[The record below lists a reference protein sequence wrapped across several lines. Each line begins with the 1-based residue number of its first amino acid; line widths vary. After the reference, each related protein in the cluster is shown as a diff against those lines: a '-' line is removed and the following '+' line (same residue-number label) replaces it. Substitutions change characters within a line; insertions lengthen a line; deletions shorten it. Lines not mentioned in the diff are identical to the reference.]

1 MKPYNTLLAKTT
13 LSFIVGILLHAYI
26 QITLFWCILLIV
38 VTYGFVGICHLL
50 AFKNARW
57 SIPFGIGLIFLFT
70 LLGIVNKTLKDP
82 LRSRHHYANHN
93 DSIIHTYLFSIQE
106 KLKPSAFQ
114 YKFIAQ
120 LHQKDSIPI
129 QGKVLLSLNKDSA
142 QTTPTVGSW
151 YYTRTAIAT
160 LPFAKNPYQFD
171 YGAYLNKKQIY
182 GQFFVDGDQ
191 LLKSTQTTKN
201 SRVGALRFRE
211 SVINSLKK
219 QPFSKEQLAI
229 IQALLLG
236 KRQDIDTEMSNQYA
250 SAGMMHILAVSGLHV
265 GILLLLLRF
274 ITRPI
279 SNRKWRWIR
288 SGMVIGLLWC
298 FAFIT
303 GLSPSVLRAV
313 TMFSFLE
320 LGSCLGGKRRTHDAL
335 LFSAFILLVIDP
347 SLLYQVGFQ
356 LSYLAVIAILWL
368 QPWLSDFYRPKNY
381 ILDKLWGII
390 TVSIAAQVGVLPL
403 SLFYFHQFPGLFLVS
418 NIVVLPFLGIILSL
432 GIFVISLCYFGILPS
447 PIALGYGKIIDGLN
461 YFISWVASKEN
472 FVINHIALSFT
483 SMLMWYLV
491 IIAFFYLL
499 KKYQYKRLL
508 FFLTTLTL
516 VLSLH
521 IYLKTH
527 REASHL
533 TIFHKNKQTIMG
545 LYTLDTLVIYTDDL
559 VTDYKK
565 DSRIEAYQNAFDLDT
580 IYQRGIQ
587 NYFSLQHK
595 KTLVI
600 DSLGVYKI
608 RGIKPNYILLR
619 QSPDIH
625 LERLISIYPNTT
637 IIADGSNYK
646 SDILR
651 WKATC
656 LQLKIPFH
664 STYEKGFHRIK

>member
-13 LSFIVGILLHAYI
+13 LSFIAGILLHPHI
-26 QITLFWCILLIV
+26 HIPLFWCILLIFI
-38 VTYGFVGICHLL
+38 TYSLVGVCHLL
-50 AFKNARW
+50 AFKNVQW

-70 LLGIVNKTLKDP
+70 LLGIANKTLKDP
-82 LRSRHHYANHN
+82 LRSAHHYTHQN
-93 DSIIHTYLFSIQE
+93 DSTTHTYLFSIQE

-114 YKFIAQ
+114 HKFIVQ
-120 LHQKDSIPI
+120 LHQKDSTPTK
-129 QGKVLLSLNKDSA
+129 GKILLSINKNSA
-142 QTTPTVGSW
+142 QTTPTIGRW
-151 YYTRTAIAT
+151 YYARTVMTA

-171 YGAYLNKKQIY
+171 YGAYLKKKQIY
-182 GQFFVDGDQ
+182 GQFLVDGDQ
-191 LLKSTQTTKN
+191 LLKAAQTTEN
-201 SRVGALRFRE
+201 SRVVALRFRE
-211 SVINSLKK
+211 SVIRSLRK
-219 QPFSKEQLAI
+219 QPFSNEQLAI

-236 KRQDIDTEMSNQYA
+236 QRQDIDTEMSDQYA

-279 SNRKWRWIR
+279 SYRKWRWIR
-288 SGMVIGLLWC
+288 SGMIIGLLWC

-368 QPWLSDFYRPKNY
+368 QPWLYNFYRPKND

-432 GIFVISLCYFGILPS
+432 GILVVSLSYFAVLPS
-447 PIALGYGKIIDGLN
+447 SVALGYGKIIDGLN
-461 YFISWVASKEN
+461 YFIGWVASKEN
-472 FVINHIALSFT
+472 FVIDHIAVSFH
-483 SMLMWYLV
+483 SMLVGYLV
-491 IIAFFYLL
+491 IITFFYLL

-508 FFLTTLTL
+508 FFLTSLTL
-516 VLSLH
+516 VLS
-521 IYLKTH
+521 IYIYQKTH

-533 TIFHKNKQTIMG
+533 TIFHKNKETLIG
-545 LYTLDTLVIYTDDL
+545 LYTSDTLVMYTDDL
-559 VTDYKK
+559 TVDYKK
-565 DSRIEAYQNAFDLDT
+565 DSRIEAYQNTFSLDT
-580 IYQRGIQ
+580 IYQRSIQ

-608 RGIKPNYILLR
+608 NGIDPNYILLR

-625 LERLISIYPNTT
+625 LERLISLYPNAT

-656 LQLKIPFH
+656 LHLKIPFH
-664 STYEKGFHRIK
+664 STYEKGFFIIK